1 MFDIRNNTGVLDPTP
16 YYDVLRM
23 RDGNFYAKNNDRRNT
38 VHDDNQTSSK
48 DRRSFRVYVEKATA

>member
-1 MFDIRNNTGVLDPTP
+1 MKNRRRKRENRKKKQEMFDIRNNTGVLDPTP

-38 VHDDNQTSSK
+38 VHEAS
-48 DRRSFRVYVEKATA
+48 

>member
-1 MFDIRNNTGVLDPTP
+1 MFDIRNNTGVLDTTP

-38 VHDDNQTSSK
+38 VHEAS
-48 DRRSFRVYVEKATA
+48 